1 MTEGHLN
8 KESEDQ
14 QLLIFYLDVLEGL
27 YHVNEISFEVHKI
40 SFDID
45 ILRLEF
51 VCCF

>member
-1 MTEGHLN
+1 MTEGNLN

-14 QLLIFYLDVLEGL
+14 QLLLFCLDVLEGL
-27 YHVNEISFEVHKI
+27 YHVNEISFEI
-40 SFDID
+40 AFDID